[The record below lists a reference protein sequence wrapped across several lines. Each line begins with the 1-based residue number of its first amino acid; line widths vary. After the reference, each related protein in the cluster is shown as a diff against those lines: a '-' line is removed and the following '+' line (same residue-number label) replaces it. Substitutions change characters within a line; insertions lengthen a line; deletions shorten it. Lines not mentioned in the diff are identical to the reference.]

1 MITDVV
7 IPEGVTYIGREAFAG
22 CSALVRVQ
30 IPTSVTQVGANLFE
44 GTPYD
49 STLTGELVYIN
60 SILYRCQSDAVTVSI
75 RQGTTVIAEEAFINR
90 VNLAAIVV
98 PDGVSYIGSNAFKN
112 CSALSQIE
120 IPKSVRDI
128 VANAFDG
135 TKWYEDRKHEMIYMN
150 DLL

>member
-1 MITDVV
+1 MPI
-7 IPEGVTYIGREAFAG
+7 
-22 CSALVRVQ
+22 
-30 IPTSVTQVGANLFE
+30 LFE

-98 PDGVSYIGSNAFKN
+98 PDGVSYIGSNAFKKLQ
-112 CSALSQIE
+112 CF
-120 IPKSVRDI
+120 KSD
-128 VANAFDG
+128 
-135 TKWYEDRKHEMIYMN
+135 
-150 DLL
+150 